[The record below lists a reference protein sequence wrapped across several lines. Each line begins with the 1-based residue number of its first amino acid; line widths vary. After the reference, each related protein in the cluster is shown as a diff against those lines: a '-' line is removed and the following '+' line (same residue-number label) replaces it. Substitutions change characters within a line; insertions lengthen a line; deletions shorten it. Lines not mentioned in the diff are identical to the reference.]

1 MRRLFSTFARG
12 LPGAGLLFMR
22 LVAGIG
28 LIAKGPSV
36 FRTGLSIEPGILAV
50 VAIACGILL
59 LIGLWTP
66 IAGSLSAVLGLWS
79 AISHRGNPWADVLL
93 ATLCVALVLLGPG
106 AFSLDARLFGWKRI
120 EVRDRPR
127 NNRNTN

>member
-1 MRRLFSTFARG
+1 VRRLFSTFARG

-28 LIAKGPSV
+28 LIAVGLSVLRTGPS
-36 FRTGLSIEPGILAV
+36 IEAGTLAG
-50 VAIACGILL
+50 VAMACGILL
-59 LIGLWTP
+59 VIGLWTP

-106 AFSLDARLFGWKRI
+106 AYSIDARLFGWKRI

-127 NNRNTN
+127 KIRKTD